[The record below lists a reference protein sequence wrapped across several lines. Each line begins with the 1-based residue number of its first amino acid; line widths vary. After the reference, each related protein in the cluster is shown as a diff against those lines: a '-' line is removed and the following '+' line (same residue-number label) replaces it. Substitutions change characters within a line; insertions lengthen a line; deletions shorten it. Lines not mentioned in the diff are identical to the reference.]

1 MIAIQISG
9 QGQKNDVVN
18 TYLNLL
24 NSERTY

>member
-1 MIAIQISG
+1 MIAIQISR

-24 NSERTY
+24 NSEKTY